1 MVAVCRCILQLV
13 RDDATR
19 RDVRAPA
26 GGGSARGDSAYVT
39 ADILE
44 SFEEEGVNQSD
55 SGLNLAAGD
64 VTSEVRCC
72 VRYRTLLKHF
82 WCRAKF

>member
-26 GGGSARGDSAYVT
+26 GGSARGDSAYVT

-44 SFEEEGVNQSD
+44 SFEEEGVDQSD

-64 VTSEVRCC
+64 VTREVRC
-72 VRYRTLLKHF
+72 VFGVGRY
-82 WCRAKF
+82 